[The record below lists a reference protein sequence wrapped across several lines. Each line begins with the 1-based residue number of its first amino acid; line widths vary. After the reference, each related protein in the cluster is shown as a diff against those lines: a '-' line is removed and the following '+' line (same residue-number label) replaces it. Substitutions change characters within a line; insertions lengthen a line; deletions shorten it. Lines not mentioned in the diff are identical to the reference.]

1 MLIDTMAERYGLLP
15 SEVVKRANTFDV
27 FVADTAIG
35 YRNYLTDRANGKTTQ
50 YNPEEYS
57 QDDLMK
63 ILQEER
69 GEN

>member
-35 YRNYLTDRANGKTTQ
+35 YRNYLTDKANGKTTQ